1 MKKMNLPIL
10 GGAMRKLMAEFYGHK
25 GARNSVN
32 NLVHATATEDQDG
45 FQSAFDKL
53 MVDQR
58 CRRATGLQADKTYD
72 ILKDLGIGYWIGR
85 KFKNAPKEA
94 DGSMSLVEITGWEDY
109 LQYNFTRL
117 TDGRTWTRTIYTD
130 TYDTGW
136 NDNIWVK
143 VVTTNGFTGHCAV
156 RKVIDPSHDAIEV
169 RFSLKGTLKAGDPID
184 IATLPNG
191 YTTLDPNAIYF
202 NGTGAVADGS
212 VPVGFYIHGGNKLG
226 AYRLE
231 KGGETISELRGF
243 AHIERGDSTILGG

>member
-1 MKKMNLPIL
+1 MAKELTL
-10 GGAMRKLMAEFYGHK
+10 SELSDGFRKLQGISETHI
-25 GARNSVN
+25 GARDSTNTM
-32 NLVHATATEDQDG
+32 VHAPATTDLAG
-45 FQSAFDKL
+45 FESASDKQ
-53 MVDQR
+53 VIDQR
-58 CRRATGLQADKTYD
+58 GRRATGLQADKTYD
-72 ILKDLGIGYWIGR
+72 ILTDLGIGYWIGR
-85 KFKNAPKEA
+85 KFKNAPKGA
-94 DGSMSLVEITGWEDY
+94 DGSMSLIEITGWEDY
-109 LQYNFTRL
+109 LQYNFTRM

-136 NDNIWVK
+136 NDNVWVK
-143 VVTTNGFTGHCAV
+143 VVTTNGFAGHCAV

-191 YTTLDPNAIYF
+191 YTTLDPNSIYF

-231 KGGETISELRGF
+231 KGGETITELRGF
-243 AHIERGDSTILGG
+243 AHIERGDSTI